1 MDAAR
6 RIRMKMPISWAFRGA
21 SEYENARAWLGH
33 LHCVFREDQGFLV
46 KPWWSSGA
54 NLQLSLWR
62 QTTAAIQQQSK
73 SFVKRVS
80 AVSDRV
86 ADSVGSGGS
95 ARDSGALAPGTF
107 SA

>member
-1 MDAAR
+1 MSAQRNDFENTQ
-6 RIRMKMPISWAFRGA
+6 IHWAFRA
-21 SEYENARAWLGH
+21 FSEYVNGRGEPGH
-33 LHCVFREDQGFLV
+33 LPVVFRGDSKV
-46 KPWWSSGA
+46 CRKPWWSSGA